1 MEGQDD
7 AYGQEPLPE
16 ELPNPRSSPPLPVHS
31 MGPKIVHCP
40 WCTSA
45 GCAERDCGQRVGV
58 PAGRVRTAIDR
69 RVTGEIDRVEKSS
82 TVVSDRGLDPLTLL
96 SQCHWKIVII
106 RSKEDFRKKRRRT
119 QPG

>member
-1 MEGQDD
+1 MTSYLIGRMTSYLIVAVEGQDD

-31 MGPKIVHCP
+31 MGPKIVHCR

-58 PAGRVRTAIDR
+58 PAGRVHTAIDR
-69 RVTGEIDRVEKSS
+69 RVTGEIDRV
-82 TVVSDRGLDPLTLL
+82 
-96 SQCHWKIVII
+96 
-106 RSKEDFRKKRRRT
+106 
-119 QPG
+119 